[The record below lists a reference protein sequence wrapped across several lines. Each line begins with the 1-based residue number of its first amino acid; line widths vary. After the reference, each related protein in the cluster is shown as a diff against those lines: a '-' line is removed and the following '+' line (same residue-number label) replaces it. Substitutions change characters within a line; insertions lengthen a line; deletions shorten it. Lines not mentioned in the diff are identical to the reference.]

1 MPSTSIERSRV
12 DGDWQSWDRIWRGM
26 DQTGV
31 DAVLYTPGKPRTLL
45 EFWQRAYF
53 DDLWTL
59 MQGRAEDG
67 RFLEL
72 GSGRG
77 TTSMYLASR
86 RCDVTLV
93 DLSSTAL
100 ELAARNF
107 RSFGLPPPHTHRGD
121 AADSG
126 LPSAAFDCVYNIG
139 LLEHFDDPI
148 PVLKEALR
156 LLKPQ
161 GVLFMVVIP
170 EYSPWQAVP
179 LRLLLNPGRVA
190 PRLAVALRR
199 WIAGRRPPPPAA
211 GEHLVRVSHSRAR
224 YVRWMRELG
233 QRDVQC
239 VPYNPYVGIYRSR
252 ALERLVTVPLYRQ
265 HLRRTRRMWTGP
277 RLQTSASAAL
287 CDLLLCRKV

>member
-1 MPSTSIERSRV
+1 ME
-12 DGDWQSWDRIWRGM
+12 
-26 DQTGV
+26 
-31 DAVLYTPGKPRTLL
+31 
-45 EFWQRAYF
+45 
-53 DDLWTL
+53 
-59 MQGRAEDG
+59 GRAEG
-67 RFLEL
+67 RHILEL

-86 RCDVTLV
+86 RCEVTLV

-107 RSFGLPPPHTHRGD
+107 QSFGLAPPHTHRGD

-161 GVLFMVVIP
+161 GLLFMVVIP
-170 EYSPWQAVP
+170 QRSPWQQLP
-179 LRLLLNPGRVA
+179 LRLALNPGRMA
-190 PRLAVALRR
+190 LRLAAALRR
-199 WIAGRRPPPPAA
+199 PMAGRRPPPSAA
-211 GEHLVRVSHSRAR
+211 GEHIVRIGHSRAQ
-224 YVRWMRELG
+224 YVRWMHELG

-252 ALERLVTVPLYRQ
+252 TLERLVTVPLYRQ
-265 HLRRTRRMWTGP
+265 HLRRTRRRWTGP

-287 CDLLLCRKV
+287 CELLLCRKA